1 VVAVVEQQ
9 QPGPVQLVMR
19 PFLFLDFDDVI
30 CLNRPY
36 GGYDVAAR
44 ERPQD
49 LWEKLWH
56 APAVALLEGV
66 VTELHPHVV
75 LTTSWLQFLQL
86 EEAKALFEQTRMPW
100 LADAIHPDG
109 EALQGRGW
117 TRLQAVDAWLAA
129 HWQKEPYAIV
139 DDTLSGTGLVGSQH
153 DRAGRLVLCDVDVGL
168 QPHHIPTLRRALT
181 A

>member
-1 VVAVVEQQ
+1 
-9 QPGPVQLVMR
+9 L
-19 PFLFLDFDDVI
+19 
-30 CLNRPY
+30 
-36 GGYDVAAR
+36 AR
-44 ERPQD
+44 SRSGT
-49 LWEKLWH
+49 
-56 APAVALLEGV
+56 AGRRF
-66 VTELHPHVV
+66 TELHPHVV
-75 LTTSWLQFLQL
+75 LTTSWLRFLQL

-100 LADAIHPDG
+100 LADAIHPEG

-139 DDTLSGTGLVGSQH
+139 DDTLSGTGLVGSRH

-168 QPHHIPTLRRALT
+168 QSRHISALRRALT